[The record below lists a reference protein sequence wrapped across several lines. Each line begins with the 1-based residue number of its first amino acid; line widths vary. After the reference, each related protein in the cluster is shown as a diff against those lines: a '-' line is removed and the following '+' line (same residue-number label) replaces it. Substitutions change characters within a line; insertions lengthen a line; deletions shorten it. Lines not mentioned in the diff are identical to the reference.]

1 MFCFVKTALALSM
14 VMSLGKT
21 NLYFVSTFS
30 KNSRGDSIIIL
41 FISCLNFELWKFCA
55 ALRRALISRLAS
67 FIASLEASASST
79 LEDREL
85 GRGETCSFG
94 DG

>member
-41 FISCLNFELWKFCA
+41 FISCLNFELWKF
-55 ALRRALISRLAS
+55 
-67 FIASLEASASST
+67 
-79 LEDREL
+79 
-85 GRGETCSFG
+85 
-94 DG
+94 